1 MDIKVDSRGKTTTVH
16 MSGRID
22 RPGAESLQQT
32 LDQVASGKPQEV
44 VLDFEGV
51 KFIGSSGIGKLLTF
65 GQKLTSQGGRVKA
78 VNLTKEIKALFASAK
93 LDKLFNI

>member
-1 MDIKVDSRGKTTTVH
+1 MEFKIDGGARSTAVH
-16 MSGRID
+16 LSGRID
-22 RPGAESLQQT
+22 KLGAESLQQA

-51 KFIGSSGIGKLLTF
+51 NFIGSSGIGKLLIF
-65 GQKLTSQGGRVKA
+65 GREMISQGGRVKV
-78 VNLTKEIKALFASAK
+78 VNLTREIKTLFASAK